1 MSLHAQRYDCGN
13 GESLTIREIAR
24 RTGNSVGAT
33 HARIHKYGWR
43 GTELLRPKRAK
54 RYDCGGEQLT
64 IAEISART
72 GVSEQTIRS
81 RLARGWRGKELLV
94 DSQSRRRNG
103 MPRGPVQVIACKL
116 ALAFDYGELPTTAQ
130 IRKIHP
136 MSHASAMRWRNALRQ
151 AIAET

>member
-1 MSLHAQRYDCGN
+1 MSGQRYDCGN
-13 GESLTIREIAR
+13 GECLTIREIAA
-24 RTGNSVGAT
+24 RTGNSIGAT
-33 HARIHKYGWR
+33 HARIHKYGWC
-43 GTELLRPKRAK
+43 GKDLLRPKRAK

-64 IAEISART
+64 VAEIAERT
-72 GVSEQTIRS
+72 GVVPDTIRS

-136 MSHASAMRWRNALRQ
+136 MCHASAMRWRNALRQ
-151 AIAET
+151 AIAETGA